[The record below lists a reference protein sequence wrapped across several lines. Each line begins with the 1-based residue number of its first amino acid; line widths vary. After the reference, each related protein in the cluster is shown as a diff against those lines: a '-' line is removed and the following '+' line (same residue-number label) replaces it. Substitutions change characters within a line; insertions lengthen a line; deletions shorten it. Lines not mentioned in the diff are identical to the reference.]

1 MWQRIASALK
11 DYDSLHS
18 NLVRSLGLPTNRSL
32 PHELL
37 EAFSHDP
44 SSVTGNTRRNRGWRA
59 VEDIQTRLN
68 RQRETFR
75 IFRSVAAES
84 GILPESTT
92 HLDEPIL
99 PLLQALDE
107 LENRLTIIASKA
119 NEVEEA
125 TTSTKNLHA
134 LAKTEYNSTL
144 AHTSVVYHEV
154 YTAFIVLSTIS

>member
-18 NLVRSLGLPTNRSL
+18 NLMKSLGLPYRSL

-37 EAFSHDP
+37 ETFSHDP

-59 VEDIQTRLN
+59 VEDIQTRLD

-75 IFRSVAAES
+75 TFRSVAAES
-84 GILPESTT
+84 GILLELTT

-107 LENRLTIIASKA
+107 LESHLTMLASKA
-119 NEVEEA
+119 SEVEEM

-134 LAKTEYNSTL
+134 LAKAEYNSTL
-144 AHTSVVYHEV
+144 SHTSVVYQEV
-154 YTAFIVLSTIS
+154 YTVSVV